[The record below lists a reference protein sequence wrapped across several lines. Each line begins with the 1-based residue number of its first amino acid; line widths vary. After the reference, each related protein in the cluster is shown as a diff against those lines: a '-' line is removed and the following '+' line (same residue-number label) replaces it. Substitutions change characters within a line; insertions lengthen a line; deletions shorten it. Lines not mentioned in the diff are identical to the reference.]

1 MAVQQVSGQQSQ
13 ALWAELRRLVSQI
26 GGSGTGA
33 TLGSDSLTLSSSDPA
48 TLFNLPA
55 KGTLAAGDNG
65 PDVQRLQQALRLLG
79 YYSESSNTGVYGLMT
94 VVAVKNFQA
103 DYGLPTLGEVGVNT
117 RKMIADALGGRVRP
131 QRTGGYTP
139 PASTSGGWTP
149 PTSTGGWTSPTS
161 GNSVPAPPTSTP
173 PVSSAQ
179 APSWNGLPHP
189 NSYFIA
195 QMYDARFNPYSPY
208 STANCGPTSLAMV
221 LKAFGKAPSHT
232 NLDNLIDQV
241 RYQMTG
247 RNDDNELTNE
257 NQVMRAASY
266 YGLSSQLVNNVG
278 DIERQL
284 KQGKL
289 VILAG
294 NPAAYNY
301 PFSSD
306 QYFGFSGGHF
316 VVISDIQGDRVVV
329 NDPLSR
335 MGAIVISRKHLE
347 EYMSYKN
354 WYSGVALSPL

>member
-13 ALWAELRRLVSQI
+13 QLWAELRRLVSQI
-26 GGSGTGA
+26 GGSGSGA
-33 TLGSDSLTLSSSDPA
+33 PLGGDSLTLSTSDPA
-48 TLFNLPA
+48 ALFNLPP
-55 KGTLAAGDNG
+55 KGTLAAGDTG
-65 PDVQRLQQALRLLG
+65 PDVQRLQQALRYLG
-79 YYSESSNTGVYGLMT
+79 YYTESTNTGVFGLMT

-131 QRTGGYTP
+131 KSTGGYVP
-139 PASTSGGWTP
+139 PTSDSSGWTP
-149 PTSTGGWTSPTS
+149 PTSSGWTSPTT
-161 GNSVPAPPTSTP
+161 GNSVPAQPSAP
-173 PVSSAQ
+173 PVSSTQ

-195 QMYDARFNPYSPY
+195 QMYDARFNPYAPY

-221 LKAFGKAPSHT
+221 LKAFGKAPPYT
-232 NLDNLIDQV
+232 NLENLIDQV

-247 RNDDNELTNE
+247 RNDNGELTNE

-266 YGLSSQLVNNVG
+266 YGLSSQLVSSV
-278 DIERQL
+278 DEIERQL

-306 QYFGFSGGHF
+306 QYFPFSGGHF
-316 VVISDIQGDRVVV
+316 VVVADIQGDRVVV

-347 EYMSYKN
+347 EYMAYKN
-354 WYSGVALSPL
+354 WYSGVALAPI